1 MERTPYVMDDGPVFF
16 ESDHARIMVHV
27 PHHLVHV
34 VWKGNTAGEAYREAS
49 RQVLKAVQEH
59 GLRYF
64 LSDARNM
71 GPILFAD
78 REWSEH
84 EIIPKF
90 VEAGLRRVAVVSSK
104 DVLNMI
110 AVDNMVASV
119 PSEAPCQFGFFGGP
133 DLALVWL
140 YADEPVLLPAL

>member
-1 MERTPYVMDDGPVFF
+1 MDEGSALL
-16 ESDHARIMVHV
+16 ESDHARIRVHV
-27 PHHLVHV
+27 QHRLVHV

-49 RQVLKAVQEH
+49 RQVLKVIEVF
-59 GLRYF
+59 GLKYF

-78 REWSEH
+78 REWSER
-84 EIIPKF
+84 EIIPRF
-90 VEAGLRRVAVVSSK
+90 VEAGLRRVAVVSST

-119 PSEAPCQFGFFGGP
+119 PSEAPCQFAFFAEP
-133 DLALVWL
+133 APALQWL
-140 YADEPVLLPAL
+140 YADEPVLLPVL